1 MTTETIDFEKS
12 LGELERLVTQM
23 EQDELS
29 LEVSLKQFERGIQ
42 LAQACQSALL
52 QAERRVEMLIEK
64 NAQSEIVAWDEQG

>member
-12 LGELERLVTQM
+12 LGELERLVTQL

-42 LAQACQSALL
+42 LAQACQSALQ
-52 QAERRVEMLIEK
+52 QAERRVQMLIEK
-64 NAQSEIVAWDEQG
+64 STQPEIVAWDEQG